1 MVDKIH
7 SQRKNTK
14 KSITKFGD
22 RKKKKMQTIVGK
34 DRHQMIFTSLEQ
46 EISKD
51 NPVRLIDAF
60 VEKIDLKALGIKW
73 KEENQE
79 GRPSYDAKVFLKLY
93 MYGYFNGL
101 RSSRRLEKESKRNV
115 ELRWLIKDLQP
126 NYHSIA
132 DFRKI
137 NAQGLQKLF
146 KLYVIFIKECGLI
159 SGKVVAVDGSKFR
172 ASNSKKNNYNEKKI
186 ERHLKYIDEKTAAYL
201 QELEANDI
209 KECQSE
215 KIDKIEEQLNRLKR
229 SKLRYELLSKELAES
244 GEPQISTTDK
254 EARALL
260 VQGQVV
266 EVSYNMEAAVDAQ
279 HNLVIATHVINRN
292 DRNALYEIS
301 KEAKEN
307 IGAETLTILAD
318 KGFHNG
324 GQIEKCKSEK
334 IETIIAEPEKT
345 NSNGH
350 GTTQA
355 YMVDKFI
362 YNKEDDTY
370 TCPQGETLKTQGTW
384 HKKTRERDS
393 YKIKK
398 YRTPKCK
405 GCAVKHLCTGRQKGG
420 REIERSEY
428 AQAVLE
434 NRERYEQNKEL
445 YKRRQMMNEHIFG
458 TIKRKWHYN
467 YTDLRGLE
475 KVNGEVSLIMTIY
488 NFKRT
493 IKILGFEDLMEK
505 LKNWEPKYPTW
516 PFSSKN
522 KAITSHYM
530 HHFFEQ
536 QKLAA

>member
-1 MVDKIH
+1 
-7 SQRKNTK
+7 
-14 KSITKFGD
+14 
-22 RKKKKMQTIVGK
+22 MQTIAGK

-79 GRPSYDAKVFLKLY
+79 GRPGYDAKVFLKLY

-115 ELRWLIKDLQP
+115 ELRWLIKDSQP

-209 KECQSE
+209 KESQSE
-215 KIDKIEEQLNRLKR
+215 KIDKIEEQLNRFKR

-254 EARALL
+254 DARTLL

-279 HNLVIATHVINRN
+279 HHLVIATNQTVKK
-292 DRNALYEIS
+292 L
-301 KEAKEN
+301 
-307 IGAETLTILAD
+307 IL
-318 KGFHNG
+318 
-324 GQIEKCKSEK
+324 
-334 IETIIAEPEKT
+334 
-345 NSNGH
+345 
-350 GTTQA
+350 
-355 YMVDKFI
+355 
-362 YNKEDDTY
+362 
-370 TCPQGETLKTQGTW
+370 
-384 HKKTRERDS
+384 
-393 YKIKK
+393 
-398 YRTPKCK
+398 
-405 GCAVKHLCTGRQKGG
+405 
-420 REIERSEY
+420 
-428 AQAVLE
+428 
-434 NRERYEQNKEL
+434 
-445 YKRRQMMNEHIFG
+445 
-458 TIKRKWHYN
+458 
-467 YTDLRGLE
+467 
-475 KVNGEVSLIMTIY
+475 SL
-488 NFKRT
+488 
-493 IKILGFEDLMEK
+493 
-505 LKNWEPKYPTW
+505 
-516 PFSSKN
+516 
-522 KAITSHYM
+522 
-530 HHFFEQ
+530 
-536 QKLAA
+536 